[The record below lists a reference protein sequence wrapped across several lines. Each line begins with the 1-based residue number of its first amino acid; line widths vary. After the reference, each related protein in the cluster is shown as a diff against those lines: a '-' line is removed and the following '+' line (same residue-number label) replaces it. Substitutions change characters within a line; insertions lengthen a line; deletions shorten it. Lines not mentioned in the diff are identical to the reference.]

1 MPVCGVEEKEV
12 LEGTSAE
19 EGNGQEPSVLLGC
32 EGGGNIAQ
40 DIGEAIEGK
49 CPWGRLSP
57 ENNIDIRHTMSQ
69 N

>member
-1 MPVCGVEEKEV
+1 
-12 LEGTSAE
+12 
-19 EGNGQEPSVLLGC
+19 VLLGC